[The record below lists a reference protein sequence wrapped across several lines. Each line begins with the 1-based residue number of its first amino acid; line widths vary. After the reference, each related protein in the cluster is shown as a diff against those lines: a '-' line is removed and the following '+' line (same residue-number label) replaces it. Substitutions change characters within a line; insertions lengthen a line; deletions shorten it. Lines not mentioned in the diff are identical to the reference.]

1 MLRPWGAMTD
11 YRMYCLDDGGKIT
24 EADWIEAKSDD
35 EALVLVR
42 ARKLPFAC
50 EVWAGN
56 RLVGRTT
63 PYTPDE

>member
-1 MLRPWGAMTD
+1 MTD
-11 YRMYCLDDGGKIT
+11 YRMYCLDDSGKIR

-50 EVWAGN
+50 EIWAGN
-56 RLVGRTT
+56 RLVGRTV
-63 PYTPDE
+63 PFVAEE